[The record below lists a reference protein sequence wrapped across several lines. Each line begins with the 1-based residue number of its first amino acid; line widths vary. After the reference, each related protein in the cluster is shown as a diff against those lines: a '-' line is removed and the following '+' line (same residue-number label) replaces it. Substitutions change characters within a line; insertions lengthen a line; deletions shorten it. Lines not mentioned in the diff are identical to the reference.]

1 MGLAMGVDSHAG
13 VDALFE
19 LQVDQGFGLSLRGVP
34 TADFQSAD
42 IIARPGRADTI
53 RLKAVM

>member
-1 MGLAMGVDSHAG
+1 MGVDSHAG

-34 TADFQSAD
+34 TADLQSANVTT
-42 IIARPGRADTI
+42 RSERAEII
-53 RLKAVM
+53 RLEKVM